1 MDSTVPEYIA
11 KYTQRMS
18 ALTMYSGTL
27 LLSPPISE
35 HVINATAETIRTPR
49 RLPSIGENPRRVLED
64 RCHSRV
70 GGGHHADRRGGEA
83 NLVHEEFLDRNP
95 QHRALQRHC
104 DVKRQQP
111 LLQ

>member
-11 KYTQRMS
+11 KYTPRMS

-49 RLPSIGENPRRVLED
+49 RLHRSARIPEGISRIGVT
-64 RCHSRV
+64 
-70 GGGHHADRRGGEA
+70 AA
-83 NLVHEEFLDRNP
+83 
-95 QHRALQRHC
+95 
-104 DVKRQQP
+104 
-111 LLQ
+111 